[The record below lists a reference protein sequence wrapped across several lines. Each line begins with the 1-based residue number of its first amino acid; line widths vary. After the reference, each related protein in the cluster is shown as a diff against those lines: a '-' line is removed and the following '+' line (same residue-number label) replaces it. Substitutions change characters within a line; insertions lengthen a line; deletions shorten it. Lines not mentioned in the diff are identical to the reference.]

1 MKPTM
6 LLSQHQQE
14 SPGIDQLAVELVLRI
29 FCGGVR
35 DTKMFV
41 GKCTNYI
48 NY

>member
-6 LLSQHQQE
+6 LLRQNQQE
-14 SPGIDQLAVELVLRI
+14 SPGIEKLAQELVLRI
-29 FCGGVR
+29 LCGGVR